1 MSELTFDDL
10 SEDQKNAH
18 DRVIK
23 NIRNKIHT
31 TITGGPGVG
40 KTTLVKFVFE
50 TLKKLGI
57 SGIWLTAPTHQAKNV
72 LSEAVGMDAT
82 TIHSALK
89 ISPVTNEELRVF
101 EQQKGKKAADLSEC
115 RVFVVEEVSMVD
127 KELFRI
133 IKRTIPSCAVILG
146 LGDKDQIRPVNTEG
160 ITELSPFFDE
170 EIFAVQILV
179 TLRWLRG

>member
-101 EQQKGKKAADLSEC
+101 EQQKGKKPLIC
-115 RVFVVEEVSMVD
+115 LNVVCLWLKKYRWLTKNYSVSSSV
-127 KELFRI
+127 LFRVV
-133 IKRTIPSCAVILG
+133 R
-146 LGDKDQIRPVNTEG
+146 
-160 ITELSPFFDE
+160 
-170 EIFAVQILV
+170 
-179 TLRWLRG
+179 